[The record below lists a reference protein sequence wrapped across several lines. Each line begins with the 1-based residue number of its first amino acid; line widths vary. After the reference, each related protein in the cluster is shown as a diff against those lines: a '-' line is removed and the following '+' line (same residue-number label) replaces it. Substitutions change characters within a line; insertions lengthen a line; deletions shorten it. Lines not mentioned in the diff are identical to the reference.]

1 MVMFYVFINLRYR
14 VIHQLES
21 RNPHHAAPVP
31 RAYPDEFGRNL
42 RAAWEHH
49 IGPGIG
55 PGRRDLRF
63 KPQYNRWLDEVEQ
76 FANLP
81 LGDVWEEADLLP
93 AVTYLMTSKKCRRGL
108 VGIAR
113 FVLYMTYCDNYMHVV
128 FFESQ
133 DSTRVA
139 EHHD

>member
-1 MVMFYVFINLRYR
+1 MGYIRCNTPAKNPA
-14 VIHQLES
+14 
-21 RNPHHAAPVP
+21 RNPDYASPVP

-49 IGPGIG
+49 IGAGIG
-55 PGRRDLRF
+55 SGRRDLRF
-63 KPQYNRWLDEVEQ
+63 KPQFNRWLDEVEQ

-93 AVTYLMTSKKCRRGL
+93 AVTYMMTSKKCRRGS

-113 FVLYMTYCDNYMHVV
+113 FLP
-128 FFESQ
+128 
-133 DSTRVA
+133 ST
-139 EHHD
+139 